1 MVQVIA
7 VANQKGG
14 VAKTTTVI
22 HLGAAIAELGKKVLL
37 VDLDPQGHLAEG
49 FGIVSD
55 KLKTEMSDVL
65 DGSKRITDII
75 IPRIRP
81 NLDLAPSNIRLSD
94 MELTLVNLRFR
105 EYKLKRSL
113 EPVLP
118 LYDYIIFDCPPN
130 LGLLT
135 INALMAANRV
145 LIPMATEYYSMLGVS
160 LLIKT
165 VQAIQREANQ
175 HLSILGIVHTRNKH
189 TVHAHE
195 VINRTVTEL
204 GNQVHIFSTPINES
218 TRFTEATGIGK
229 TVFDTNAE
237 LPGAKAY
244 RAIAE
249 EIVKATSG
257 ALQDT
262 GAENTN
268 RDHRGEA
275 TG

>member
-1 MVQVIA
+1 MVNIIA

-22 HLGAAIAELGKKVLL
+22 HLGTAIADLGKKVLL

-65 DGSKRITDII
+65 DGSQKITEII
-75 IPRIRP
+75 IPKVRP

-105 EYKLKRSL
+105 EYKLKRAL
-113 EPVLP
+113 EPVLS

-135 INALMAANRV
+135 INALMAANKV

-165 VQAIQREANQ
+165 VQAIKREANTN
-175 HLSILGIVHTRNKH
+175 LSILGIIHTRNKH

-195 VINRTVTEL
+195 VINRTMAEL
-204 GNQVHIFSTPINES
+204 SNQVHIFGTPVNES

-229 TVFDTNAE
+229 TVFDTNPD

-244 RAIAE
+244 RTIAE
-249 EIVKATSG
+249 EIVKTSSTSSVQQN
-257 ALQDT
+257 AY
-262 GAENTN
+262 AKI
-268 RDHRGEA
+268 
-275 TG
+275 